1 MKKLLALLMIW
12 LLLPIAGAEETY
24 TMQDGSLILLDGVG
38 RKCQPIAMKPDF
50 PEALLADAD
59 ISGAI
64 QLNLPETLLPYV
76 SDELTG
82 GETLVELYCTTELI
96 AMHTV
101 DAADGDVLRVAYR
114 TNLGNYVIRKVIG
127 TPFFFDRYHGGV
139 ASILLCVDEITYCMT
154 CENGYLT
161 LREVW
166 NGAGGIGIKRHAIY
180 DLQACVES
188 AGGNAGF
195 RYGNHPYSDVT
206 HLPFADFPT
215 TYEEAMQHLDRTNW
229 AVVNNP
235 NPADRLYLRG
245 KAQFRQVL
253 QPNARVC
260 GGNPRRLGA
269 CHHRARPL
277 WLDADGLS
285 GVRRG
290 YGQSGVCVPAV
301 DCQGRASGVWGGR
314 ICLRIPRVR
323 CAGLVGGHDALEQH
337 GKLLPHRRV
346 RGVLHHH
353 EQRRSDWLY
362 PAGLALGGQRVRGEC
377 Q

>member
-24 TMQDGSLILLDGVG
+24 TMQDGSLILMDGAG

-127 TPFFFDRYHGGV
+127 VPFSFDRYHGGA

-166 NGAGGIGIKRHAIY
+166 NGAGGIGIKRHALY

-206 HLPFADFPT
+206 DLPFADFPT
-215 TYEEAMQHLDRTNW
+215 TYEEAMQHLDRMNW

-245 KAQFRQVL
+245 KASKEGR
-253 QPNARVC
+253 N
-260 GGNPRRLGA
+260 LGKFYNRTPVYVDEIRGEWA
-269 CHHRARPL
+269 HVTIGR
-277 WLDADGLS
+277 DLS
-285 GVRRG
+285 GWMMTKYLAFGEEMDKVECAFPQLSLIEKYQENVADELAYDYYVFDAPNMSATKTLWNWGEECYLIGVIDDFYMIMDTDENVR
-290 YGQSGVCVPAV
+290 Y
-301 DCQGRASGVWGGR
+301 
-314 ICLRIPRVR
+314 IP
-323 CAGLVGGHDALEQH
+323 Q
-337 GKLLPHRRV
+337 
-346 RGVLHHH
+346 
-353 EQRRSDWLY
+353 DWLW
-362 PAGLALGGQRVRGEC
+362 AGNG
-377 Q
+377 